1 MPGQGL
7 YPSGPILP
15 ISPLHFFHAPS
26 VAQGHIIHASSL
38 ASPRFAAS
46 PRGVPQS
53 FPILSPRGRGPGEG
67 DSCILGL
74 GPCPLCDW
82 SRGNTRLLKKAH
94 LRHPSSGWV
103 PGALPRR
110 CDVRSKYASHLH
122 PSCGWVPGAPP
133 CMWAFFSSL
142 GENGFFSILIEDVR
156 VLVALRS
163 FRVQMSRRASLDAP
177 KTLHHTKT
185 RKIERT
191 TQFRDD
197 RCRGE
202 FVARLAALTDAGALP
217 GLCLAHPAES
227 RVAYLPNRPAPA
239 WAVFLDREHLI
250 EGASW
255 CTCNIP
261 HCRLLAAE
269 CPPSG
274 TSVTIREESRIFL
287 RIMSLDYFPDP

>member
-1 MPGQGL
+1 
-7 YPSGPILP
+7 
-15 ISPLHFFHAPS
+15 
-26 VAQGHIIHASSL
+26 
-38 ASPRFAAS
+38 
-46 PRGVPQS
+46 
-53 FPILSPRGRGPGEG
+53 
-67 DSCILGL
+67 
-74 GPCPLCDW
+74 
-82 SRGNTRLLKKAH
+82 
-94 LRHPSSGWV
+94 
-103 PGALPRR
+103 
-110 CDVRSKYASHLH
+110 
-122 PSCGWVPGAPP
+122 
-133 CMWAFFSSL
+133 MWTFLSSL

-156 VLVALRS
+156 VLVALCS

-191 TQFRDD
+191 TQFRDY

-255 CTCNIP
+255 CACNIP

-274 TSVTIREESRIFL
+274 TSVTIRKESRIFL
-287 RIMSLDYFPDP
+287 RIMSLDHFPDP